1 MNIVITGGAGFLGTL
16 LIQHLL
22 SEADAGKI
30 QLDEVISLDL
40 IPTSVTDP
48 RVRSITGEITDKDTV
63 SQAVTED
70 TDTIVHLASVLSGG
84 SELDFDSAIHV
95 NIDGTRTLLEAAR
108 SIGQLVNSPV
118 PRFIFTSSLAVFG
131 GELPQTMPE
140 YWATQPDS
148 TYGATKAICEI
159 LVNEY
164 SRKGFIDARICRL
177 PTISVRPGKP
187 NSAASSFASGIIR
200 EPLNGIPSEVPV
212 PHDTLMWLSSPQVA
226 IRNIARAIVIESS
239 RLGSWRVMNLP
250 GISVTVGE
258 MLASLERVGGS
269 EARALTSDVPNER
282 VASIVTSWPG
292 NFDVKRME
300 ELGFERDQDFDSV
313 IQQYSDDFLS

>member
-1 MNIVITGGAGFLGTL
+1 MMGRGYAWLDTGTHES
-16 LIQHLL
+16 LI
-22 SEADAGKI
+22 
-30 QLDEVISLDL
+30 
-40 IPTSVTDP
+40 
-48 RVRSITGEITDKDTV
+48 
-63 SQAVTED
+63 
-70 TDTIVHLASVLSGG
+70 
-84 SELDFDSAIHV
+84 
-95 NIDGTRTLLEAAR
+95 EAA
-108 SIGQLVNSPV
+108 N
-118 PRFIFTSSLAVFG
+118 FI
-131 GELPQTMPE
+131 QTIETRQGLKVACPE
-140 YWATQPDS
+140 
-148 TYGATKAICEI
+148 EI
-159 LVNEY
+159 AY
-164 SRKGFIDARICRL
+164 RKGFIDARICRL

-239 RLGSWRVMNLP
+239 RLGSWRIMNLP

-300 ELGFERDQDFDSV
+300 KLGFERDQDFDSV
-313 IQQYSDDFLS
+313 IRQYSDDFLS

>member
-48 RVRSITGEITDKDTV
+48 RVRSITGEITDKDTL

-84 SELDFDSAIHV
+84 SELDFDSAMHV

-108 SIGQLVNSPV
+108 SIGQLENSPV

-164 SRKGFIDARICRL
+164 SRKGFIDARVCRL

-212 PHDTLMWLSSPQVA
+212 PHDTLMWLSSPQIA

-239 RLGSWRVMNLP
+239 RLGSWRIMNLP

-258 MLASLERVGGS
+258 MLTSLERVGGS

>member
-84 SELDFDSAIHV
+84 SELDFDSAMHV

-108 SIGQLVNSPV
+108 SIGQMENSPV

-239 RLGSWRVMNLP
+239 RLGSWRIMNLP

-258 MLASLERVGGS
+258 MLASLERVGG
-269 EARALTSDVPNER
+269 
-282 VASIVTSWPG
+282 
-292 NFDVKRME
+292 F
-300 ELGFERDQDFDSV
+300 
-313 IQQYSDDFLS
+313 